1 MQAKSAYVIEYP
13 EMLQF
18 EKQQMENFWLPSEP
32 MVEKDVHQLKSGI
45 ITEAE
50 LHGIITASRLFTSY
64 EVFVGDEYWSGRY
77 KRMFPRPEFRRVGS
91 VNAMTELNTH
101 APFYKKINEILSIDN
116 EEFYNSYVNDPV
128 LNARMKFIEKMV
140 SSKDDML
147 SLASFSLV
155 EGAILYST
163 FAYFKHY
170 QANGKN
176 KLGSFV
182 AGIDFSVRDENIH
195 SLAGAAS
202 FRLAIHEM
210 LADKLITQEQY
221 DKLTK
226 KIYSVARTL
235 RKHEHQINKML
246 FSKGN
251 VEGINT
257 KQLNVFVDSRINLC
271 LENLG
276 LKPLFK
282 VNDKKNV
289 IAKWFYKNISM
300 PTIHDFFVNL
310 GSQYNRNYSPEK
322 FTVPT
327 HYKFR
332 G

>member
-1 MQAKSAYVIEYP
+1 MTDTLNIATRFIE
-13 EMLQF
+13 
-18 EKQQMENFWLPSEP
+18 N
-32 MVEKDVHQLKSGI
+32 LKSKNYGDTT
-45 ITEAE
+45 ITEHNHEPKTFYCLTVPTGA
-50 LHGIITASRLFTSY
+50 
-64 EVFVGDEYWSGRY
+64 FVVRY
-77 KRMFPRPEFRRVGS
+77 
-91 VNAMTELNTH
+91 
-101 APFYKKINEILSIDN
+101 
-116 EEFYNSYVNDPV
+116 
-128 LNARMKFIEKMV
+128 
-140 SSKDDML
+140 
-147 SLASFSLV
+147 
-155 EGAILYST
+155 
-163 FAYFKHY
+163 
-170 QANGKN
+170 NGKE
-176 KLGSFV
+176 
-182 AGIDFSVRDENIH
+182 SVTGNCH
-195 SLAGAAS
+195 ALAGAAS

-221 DKLTK
+221 DKLIK

-257 KQLNVFVDSRINLC
+257 KQLNIFVDSRINLC

-276 LKPLFK
+276 LKPIFK